1 MTREQVIAALVAE
14 YGPKVGP
21 RNPDWDINQPDSAK
35 NAYHLPPPPPE
46 EVAKQEGAWVTF
58 NDHDDSLSIRAATLE
73 EIADVIVKAI
83 EEA

>member
-1 MTREQVIAALVAE
+1 MTREQVIAALVAA
-14 YGPKVGP
+14 YGSKVGP
-21 RNPDWDINQPDSAK
+21 RNPDWDIDQPDSAE

-58 NDHDDSLSIRAATLE
+58 KDHDGLPSMRPATLE
-73 EIADVIVKAI
+73 EIADVVVKAM